1 MRINHKWTAGLAA
14 VAVTLGACDHATGV
28 QPRLSP
34 QPDPA
39 YMQAAVRLEPAELAL
54 LLAMAERMEQ
64 AVASGAI
71 RFTPTRHPL
80 EGLSDAQIQELSA
93 ISGMPIER
101 LLAARGAACD
111 SPCDRGAGAR

>member
-1 MRINHKWTAGLAA
+1 MSIYHKWTAILVAA
-14 VAVTLGACDHATGV
+14 LTLGACDHATGV

-34 QPDPA
+34 QPDSA
-39 YMQAAVRLEPAELAL
+39 LIQAVIGLEPAEFAL
-54 LLAMAERMEQ
+54 LLEMAERMEQ

-71 RFTPTRHPL
+71 RFTATRYPL